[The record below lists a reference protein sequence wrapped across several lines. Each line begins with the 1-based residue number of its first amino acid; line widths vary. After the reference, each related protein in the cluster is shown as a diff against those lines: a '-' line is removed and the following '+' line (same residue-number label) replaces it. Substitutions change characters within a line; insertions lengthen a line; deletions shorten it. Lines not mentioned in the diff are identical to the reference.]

1 MSPIRWSLL
10 PLVILGG
17 TLGVAARE
25 GLLLL
30 VPADAAPIMTLAIN
44 LVGSALLGVV
54 VGALDDRHPRWRA
67 ALGTGAM
74 GGFTTYSAF
83 AVQAV
88 ASATPVL
95 GVALVIATLAGGA
108 VAGFLGLVAGRALAD
123 RPGEVEDPAGAE

>member
-10 PLVILGG
+10 PLVMLGG

-25 GLLLL
+25 ALLLL
-30 VPADAAPIMTLAIN
+30 APGDGAPLMTLAIN
-44 LVGSALLGVV
+44 LLGSALLGVV

-83 AVQAV
+83 AVQV
-88 ASATPVL
+88 VSSSAPVP
-95 GVALVIATLAGGA
+95 GVALALATLAGG
-108 VAGFLGLVAGRALAD
+108 VLAGVVGLLAGRALVR
-123 RPGEVEDPAGAE
+123 RPDEIEDPVEAE